1 MENKIIVVTGAS
13 SGVGRALALKLAEA
27 GASVVAAARR
37 TERLE
42 ELCKEAEALCGKI
55 VPYKCDVSVQEQAE
69 GLVDYAVKEFG
80 RIDVLINNAGLFDG
94 AIPVG
99 ELTDA
104 KWEQINRVNID
115 GPFWTIRRAV
125 NYMREQKNGNIVN
138 VVSVAGLYGCRG
150 GAAYTAAK
158 SALAGLTRS
167 TAFMYLNDGIRCNGV
182 CPGAIM
188 TEILTHGVGYEQTS
202 EFGQARVQ
210 LVGTSCPGV
219 ATAED
224 IANVAIF
231 LASDKSKA
239 INGAMIV
246 ADCGWT
252 AG

>member
-1 MENKIIVVTGAS
+1 MENRIIIVTGAS
-13 SGVGRALALKLAEA
+13 SGVGRALSIKFAEE
-27 GASVVAAARR
+27 GATVIAAARR
-37 TERLE
+37 IERLD
-42 ELCKEAEALCGKI
+42 ELSKDTETLCGKI
-55 VPYKCDVSVQEQAE
+55 IPYKCDISIQEQAE
-69 GLVDYAVKEFG
+69 CLVDYAVKEFG
-80 RIDVLINNAGLFDG
+80 RIDVLVNNAGLFDG

-99 ELTDA
+99 EMSDA
-104 KWEQINRVNID
+104 KWEQVNKINID

-125 NYMREQKNGNIVN
+125 NYMREQKSGNIVN
-138 VVSVAGLYGCRG
+138 IVSVAGLYGCRG
-150 GAAYTAAK
+150 GAAYTASK

-167 TAFMYLNDGIRCNGV
+167 TAYMYLNDGIRCNGI

-188 TEILTHGVGYEQTS
+188 TEIVTKGVGYEESS
-202 EFGQARVQ
+202 ELGQDRLQ
-210 LVGTSCPGV
+210 LVSAACPGV
-219 ATAED
+219 SEAED